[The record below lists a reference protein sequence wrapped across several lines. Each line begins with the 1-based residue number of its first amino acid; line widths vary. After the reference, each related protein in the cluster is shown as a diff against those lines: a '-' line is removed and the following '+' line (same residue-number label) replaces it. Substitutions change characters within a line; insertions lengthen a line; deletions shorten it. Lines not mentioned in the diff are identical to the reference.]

1 MAMLPISY
9 KYTIDSLSLQNQD
22 LLFPVWYR
30 PFFPH
35 RVSTMLPKTSLLND
49 AFISYL
55 SLNLSFCN
63 LENIENYLTKHIC
76 MILGTIMVDLND
88 FLM

>member
-1 MAMLPISY
+1 
-9 KYTIDSLSLQNQD
+9 
-22 LLFPVWYR
+22 
-30 PFFPH
+30 
-35 RVSTMLPKTSLLND
+35 MLPKTNLLND
-49 AFISYL
+49 DFISYL